1 MGQQVVSEGQYLAVF
16 NSTHRVL
23 KAEGLLKSNGLPIM
37 LIPAPRAVQTDC
49 GLAIR
54 FDEAHQEVV
63 MELLTAQNL
72 LPAFL
77 CQFTNN
83 IYVTIREYQ
92 HENH

>member
-1 MGQQVVSEGQYLAVF
+1 MGQQVVHEGQYLAVF

-23 KAEGLLKSNGLPIM
+23 KAEGILKSKGLSIL
-37 LIPAPRAVQTDC
+37 LIPAPRAIQSDC

-54 FDEAHQEVV
+54 FDEEQYAAV
-63 MELLTAQNL
+63 MELLTDQNL

-77 CQFTNN
+77 CQLQDNN
-83 IYVTIREYQ
+83 YVTLKEFQ

>member
-1 MGQQVVSEGQYLAVF
+1 MGQQVVREGQYLAVF

-23 KAEGLLKSNGLPIM
+23 KAEGLLKNSGLPIM
-37 LIPAPRAVQTDC
+37 LIPAPRAVQADC

-54 FDEAHQEVV
+54 FDEEHHDFI
-63 MELLTAQNL
+63 MELLTKQNL

-77 CQFTNN
+77 CQLSNDTY
-83 IYVTIREYQ
+83 ITIREYQ

>member
-1 MGQQVVSEGQYLAVF
+1 MGQQVVREGQYLAVF

-23 KAEGLLKSNGLPIM
+23 KAEGLLKSSGLPIM
-37 LIPAPRAVQTDC
+37 LIPAPRAVQADC

-54 FDEAHQEVV
+54 FDEDHRDVT

-77 CQFTNN
+77 CQFTHNTY
-83 IYVTIREYQ
+83 ITIREYQ

>member
-1 MGQQVVSEGQYLAVF
+1 MGQQVVREGQYLAVF

-23 KAEGLLKSNGLPIM
+23 KAESLLKSSGLPIM
-37 LIPAPRAVQTDC
+37 LIPAPRAVQADC

-54 FDEAHQEVV
+54 FNKEHLDIIT
-63 MELLTAQNL
+63 ELLTTQNL

-83 IYVTIREYQ
+83 TYITIREYQ
-92 HENH
+92 HEHH

>member
-23 KAEGLLKSNGLPIM
+23 KAESLLKSSGLPIM
-37 LIPAPRAVQTDC
+37 LIPAPRAVQADC

-54 FDEAHQEVV
+54 FDEEHRDVI
-63 MELLTAQNL
+63 MELLTEQNL

-77 CQFTNN
+77 CQFINN
-83 IYVTIREYQ
+83 NFVTIREYQ

>member
-23 KAEGLLKSNGLPIM
+23 KAEGLLKNSGLPIM
-37 LIPAPRAVQTDC
+37 LIPAPRAVQADC

-54 FDEAHQEVV
+54 FDEDHLNVIIA
-63 MELLTAQNL
+63 LLTEQNL

-83 IYVTIREYQ
+83 TYVTIREYQ

>member
-23 KAEGLLKSNGLPIM
+23 KAEGLLKSSGLPIM
-37 LIPAPRAVQTDC
+37 LIPAPRAVQADC

-54 FDEAHQEVV
+54 FDEEHQDFI
-63 MELLTAQNL
+63 MELLAKQNL
-72 LPAFL
+72 LPTFL
-77 CQFTNN
+77 CQLKNDT
-83 IYVTIREYQ
+83 YVTIREYQ

>member
-1 MGQQVVSEGQYLAVF
+1 MGQQVVQEGQYLAVF

-23 KAEGLLKSNGLPIM
+23 KAEGLLKNKGLSIL
-37 LIPAPRAVQTDC
+37 LIPAPRAVQADC

-54 FDEAHQEVV
+54 FDKEQYAAI
-63 MELLTAQNL
+63 MDLLADQNL

-77 CQFTNN
+77 CQLQDNN
-83 IYVTIREYQ
+83 YVTLKEFQ

>member
-1 MGQQVVSEGQYLAVF
+1 MGVEIVTEGQYLAVF

-23 KAEGLLKSNGLPIM
+23 KAEGLLKARSISIM
-37 LIPAPRAVQTDC
+37 LIPAPRAVQADC

-54 FDEAHQEVV
+54 FDENQHDTIMQF
-63 MELLTAQNL
+63 LSDQNL

-77 CQFTNN
+77 CQLKNGTYN
-83 IYVTIREYQ
+83 IIQEYH

>member
-1 MGQQVVSEGQYLAVF
+1 MGQQVVQEGQYLAVF

-23 KAEGLLKSNGLPIM
+23 KAEGLLKNKGLSIL
-37 LIPAPRAVQTDC
+37 LIPAPRAVQADC

-54 FDEAHQEVV
+54 FDKEQYAAI
-63 MELLTAQNL
+63 MDLLADQNL

-77 CQFTNN
+77 CQLQNN
-83 IYVTIREYQ
+83 NYVTLKEFQ

>member
-1 MGQQVVSEGQYLAVF
+1 MGQQVVGEGQYLAVF

-23 KAEGLLKSNGLPIM
+23 KAEGLLKSSGLPIM
-37 LIPAPRAVQTDC
+37 LIPAPRAVQADC

-54 FDEAHQEVV
+54 FDEEHQGIV
-63 MELLTAQNL
+63 MELLAAQNL

-77 CQFTNN
+77 CQLTNN
-83 IYVTIREYQ
+83 TYVTIREYQ

>member
-1 MGQQVVSEGQYLAVF
+1 MDHPMVAEGQYLAVF

-23 KAEGLLKSNGLPIM
+23 KAEALLKEKGLPIM

-54 FDEAHQEVV
+54 FDDEQSQQVLQ
-63 MELLTAQNL
+63 LLQTQQL

-77 CQFTNN
+77 CRLLNG
-83 IYVTIREYQ
+83 EYLTLKEFE

>member
-23 KAEGLLKSNGLPIM
+23 KAEALLKNSGLAIL
-37 LIPAPRAVQTDC
+37 LIPAPRAIQADC

-54 FDEAHQEVV
+54 FDEEQHTAI
-63 MELLTAQNL
+63 MELLSDQKL

-77 CQFTNN
+77 CQLKSGDYITLKEF
-83 IYVTIREYQ
+83 Q

>member
-1 MGQQVVSEGQYLAVF
+1 MGMEIVAEGQYLAVF

-23 KAEGLLKSNGLPIM
+23 KAERILKALDIMIM
-37 LIPAPRAVQTDC
+37 LIPAPRAVQADC

-54 FDEAHQEVV
+54 FDQEQHDTI
-63 MELLTAQNL
+63 MQLLSAQNL

-77 CQFTNN
+77 CQLKNGTY
-83 IYVTIREYQ
+83 ITIQEFQ